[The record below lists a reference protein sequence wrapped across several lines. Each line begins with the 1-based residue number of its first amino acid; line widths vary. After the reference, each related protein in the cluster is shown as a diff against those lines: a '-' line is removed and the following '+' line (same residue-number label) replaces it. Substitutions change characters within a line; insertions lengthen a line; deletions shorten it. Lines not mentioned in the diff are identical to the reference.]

1 MRQSRKEAKM
11 ERMAKAGL
19 NPERREAMAFP
30 ELTRTEFAEDWGSG
44 GPMAGSRNGKRPSPG
59 GRG

>member
-1 MRQSRKEAKM
+1 MRQSRKEAKI
-11 ERMAKAGL
+11 ERMAREGM

-30 ELTRTEFAEDWGSG
+30 ESPGTEFAEEWGN
-44 GPMAGSRNGKRPSPG
+44 GPAAGTRNGRRQPPG